1 MSVTDFEAL
10 KRWNSIPEEF
20 REKLLNNVFCR
31 KCSTTTIVDY
41 AITSEDGGILL
52 TGSCKTCEGN
62 VARFVE
68 DV

>member
-10 KRWNSIPEEF
+10 KRWNSIPAEF
-20 REKLLNNVFCR
+20 RARLLNNVFCR

-41 AITSEDGGILL
+41 SINSETGGILL
-52 TGSCKTCEGN
+52 TGRCKLCNGE
-62 VARFVE
+62 VRRFVE

>member
-1 MSVTDFEAL
+1 MSVTDFDAL

-31 KCSTTTIVDY
+31 KCSMTTIVDY
-41 AITSEDGGILL
+41 AITSDTGGIVLK
-52 TGSCKTCEGN
+52 GRCKTCDGD